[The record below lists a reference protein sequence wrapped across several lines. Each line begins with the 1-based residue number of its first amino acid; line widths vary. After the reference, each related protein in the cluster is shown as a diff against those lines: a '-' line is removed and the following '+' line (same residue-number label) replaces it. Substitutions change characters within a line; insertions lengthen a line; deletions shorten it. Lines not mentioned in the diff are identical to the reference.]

1 MNFFRYKLIAPSGEV
16 FSNVAKL
23 PYDNVLS
30 ATSHLERDGSITIY
44 VRRLGTVPAFL
55 FKILSLRIRKKLA
68 RPVMAEMLS
77 NLALMLRSGIPLISA
92 LEEVAAT
99 SEQPEISSNV
109 NDIVLR
115 IQGGMTFSAAAKD
128 YHNIFPLSVYHLIRI
143 GEETG
148 NLDQLLK
155 DASEHLKRI
164 QGIISDT
171 KQALLYPAFVFIAM
185 GAGFLFW
192 FYYVVPKILA
202 LFTEMDVALPQITI
216 WVLYISTFIQNY
228 ILYILSGLAAFGVIT
243 VLSLKKSRRF
253 RKTGDQLMLKVPVA
267 GSIVNA
273 SVLAFIAEYFSLLLN
288 AGIEILQATK
298 ILKESMKNEVFREK
312 LDDIHGRLKKGEG
325 IAGSFKGTGIFP
337 PYVVRMINIGEMSG
351 TLTEQLDSI
360 AAEYRNKLSI
370 LVATIGKS
378 IEPLVL
384 VVAGSMFLI
393 IIIALFLPIYDLVG
407 TVGG

>member
-1 MNFFRYKLIAPSGEV
+1 
-16 FSNVAKL
+16 
-23 PYDNVLS
+23 
-30 ATSHLERDGSITIY
+30 
-44 VRRLGTVPAFL
+44 
-55 FKILSLRIRKKLA
+55 
-68 RPVMAEMLS
+68 MAELLS
-77 NLALMLRSGIPLISA
+77 NLALMLRSGIPLTSA

-115 IQGGMTFSAAAKD
+115 IQGGMTFSTATKD
-128 YHNIFPLSVYHLIRI
+128 YHNIFPLSVHHLIRI

-148 NLDQLLK
+148 NLDKLLK

-171 KQALLYPAFVFIAM
+171 KQALLYPTFVFIAM

-202 LFTEMDVALPQITI
+202 LFTEMDVALPQITV
-216 WVLYISTFIQNY
+216 WVLHISTFIQNN
-228 ILYILSGLAAFGVIT
+228 ILYIIAGLTGFGVIT
-243 VLSLKKSRRF
+243 ALSRKKSQRF
-253 RKTGDQLMLKVPVA
+253 RKTGDQLMLKIPVA

-273 SVLAFIAEYFSLLLN
+273 SVLAFISEYFSLLLN

-312 LDDIHGRLKKGEG
+312 LDDIYARLKKGEG

-360 AAEYRNKLSI
+360 AVEYRNKLSI

-378 IEPLVL
+378 IEPFVL

-393 IIIALFLPIYDLVG
+393 IIAALLLPIYDLVG